1 MYTHKKWLL
10 IELNLISMMK
20 NKREMTANNQATK
33 KNLMK
38 KIFRVYPAPRTT
50 SKISVCIWNKT
61 SFPKNVITNGKTTEE
76 KQEFA
81 IIFSDKQLGL
91 FFYISPFTENTR

>member
-38 KIFRVYPAPRTT
+38 KIFRVYPASRTT
-50 SKISVCIWNKT
+50 SKNIGLHMEQNE
-61 SFPKNVITNGKTTEE
+61 FPQKCDYK
-76 KQEFA
+76 
-81 IIFSDKQLGL
+81 
-91 FFYISPFTENTR
+91 

>member
-38 KIFRVYPAPRTT
+38 KTFRVYPA
-50 SKISVCIWNKT
+50 S
-61 SFPKNVITNGKTTEE
+61 
-76 KQEFA
+76 
-81 IIFSDKQLGL
+81 
-91 FFYISPFTENTR
+91 